1 MLRLFRQKSVD
12 EKKVDAFVS
21 WFTNNGDRIKSSVEN
36 KDQDRS
42 TMLSVLD
49 EVELQLAKVYRD
61 GYKGQIEFDYGG
73 AHAEWCLNLYHK
85 DNPFLVQAT
94 EMIASRF
101 HQLDHYEWAVHTEV

>member
-21 WFTNNGDRIKSSVEN
+21 WFINNADRIRLSVEN
-36 KDQDRS
+36 KDNDRNS
-42 TMLSVLD
+42 MLSVLD

-73 AHAEWCLNLYHK
+73 ANAVWCLNLYHK

-101 HQLDHYEWAVHTEV
+101 KQIDQCEWTVQTDI